1 MAAGEAGTH
10 THARTVIPGSPR
22 NGEARW
28 PDQVVDTMSAEGRS
42 LRVDGLT
49 WSIVSL
55 VARSP
60 RTRPKSQIEYVRR
73 RGAQKPVRRYFLFLP
88 IPTYAG

>member
-1 MAAGEAGTH
+1 
-10 THARTVIPGSPR
+10 
-22 NGEARW
+22 
-28 PDQVVDTMSAEGRS
+28 MSAEGRS

-73 RGAQKPVRRYFLFLP
+73 RGAQKPVERYFLFLLS
-88 IPTYAG
+88 AL